1 MTTINTPQCWQDFQ
15 EVLSAGI
22 DRVILW
28 GVPGTG
34 KTFAGLTTNV
44 GAGGSYKLTC
54 SEDMTT
60 AEVSGMFM
68 PAKEGFEFL
77 DGAGLRA
84 WRGNGKVGGR
94 LVADEIDK
102 ASGDVLS
109 TLLNFTDTDGSAR
122 FDHPETGEKVSPLAG
137 YSVVMTTNLENPDDL
152 QVALR
157 DRFPVA
163 IEITAPHPEA
173 IRRLPEELWEP
184 ANQLISADPNR
195 RVSLRAFYAF
205 VQMRDNG
212 IAWERAAVLA
222 FGGRKAEAFIDA
234 YKVAGTTPTASA
246 VRKRPF

>member
-1 MTTINTPQCWQDFQ
+1 MTTINTPQCWQDFD
-15 EVLSAGI
+15 EVLKSGI
-22 DRVILW
+22 DRVILY

-34 KTFAGLTTNV
+34 KTFAGLTTQV

-68 PAKEGFEFL
+68 PAKEGFSFL

-84 WRGNGKVGGR
+84 WRGDGKVGGR

-122 FDHPETGEKVSPLAG
+122 FDHPETGEKVTPLDG

-152 QVALR
+152 QQALR

-163 IEITAPHPEA
+163 IEITAPHPDA
-173 IRRLPEELWEP
+173 LRRLPQSLWEP
-184 ANQLISADPNR
+184 ANAMISAEPHR

-205 VQMRDNG
+205 VTMTENG
-212 IAWERAAVLA
+212 VGWERAATLA
-222 FGGRKAEAFIDA
+222 FGKTKAEAFIDA
-234 YKVAGTTPTASA
+234 YKVAGVTPETAT
-246 VRKRPF
+246 RPKRPF